1 MATTPA
7 TSDLMDVHP
16 NAASCDTQFRLW
28 GKRKAFCGRIR
39 TICCFEDNL
48 LVQQLLAE
56 PGDGQVLVI
65 DGGGSLRCTLMGE
78 KMASLAMNSGW
89 AGIIIYGAVRH
100 SAAIDRLDFGVKAL
114 GTNPRRSGKH
124 GEGAVDVPVCFGGT
138 IFIPGHYLYSDED
151 GIVVAPQPLE
161 I

>member
-1 MATTPA
+1 MTISPA

-16 NAASCDTQFRLW
+16 NAASCDTQLRLW
-28 GKRKAFCGRIR
+28 GKRRAFCGQIR
-39 TICCFEDNL
+39 TICCYEDNL
-48 LVQQLLAE
+48 LVKNVLSQPSAGE
-56 PGDGQVLVI
+56 VLVV
-65 DGGGSLRCTLMGE
+65 DGGGSLHCALMGDVIAALG
-78 KMASLAMNSGW
+78 KSSGW
-89 AGIIIYGAVRH
+89 AGAIINGALRDTV
-100 SAAIDRLDFGVKAL
+100 AIDRLAFGVKAL
-114 GTNPRRSGKH
+114 GTNPRKSSKR